1 MKAER
6 VWILIFR
13 LMWTQLWARHNIY
26 DELRQPLHGE
36 LSHSPCY
43 LKLSRVEPSRA
54 KCFCWASLQRIHRAT
69 SQPTVD
75 KYAALWDL
83 DRRRTKVSSSC
94 IRLSRLQV
102 HGPICTHVPSCCIP
116 NAIYSKRKWWL
127 FLLSAPSD
135 HTCSSNAQVRRRCR
149 THEQYLNGECG
160 RTFFRRNM
168 WLMLAKNYQEWR
180 KQCHIS
186 YLACQMSVFHL

>member
-1 MKAER
+1 MQAER

-43 LKLSRVEPSRA
+43 LKLSRAEPNA
-54 KCFCWASLQRIHRAT
+54 FCWSSLQRIHRAT

-116 NAIYSKRKWWL
+116 NAIYSNFNL
-127 FLLSAPSD
+127 NL
-135 HTCSSNAQVRRRCR
+135 
-149 THEQYLNGECG
+149 LNGFSHG
-160 RTFFRRNM
+160 FASAM
-168 WLMLAKNYQEWR
+168 GKWLHWGGAAQPPPLRPTAVR
-180 KQCHIS
+180 P
-186 YLACQMSVFHL
+186 